1 MNCDW
6 RLKFAV
12 CKNHRASGF
21 RTTLTCFIQ
30 IYEGF
35 NPKAADGV
43 PILWNTFKLLETFC
57 STAPPLDSKTK
68 SHFRFVFGM
77 MESFAENNRTM
88 FYSENYTKSQSLSPL
103 SPIELVAVAALISQ
117 KGIERP
123 QNILKN
129 DVVALIACM
138 REAHVDL
145 RMSKVCW
152 ITAWTFIKNL
162 ERYRGTTGESSLG
175 GPVGKLIRKPRGP
188 RAPRKIASAPKLANE
203 GDSDDLTLPTHFLSN
218 AIFGTVP
225 GRIQENA
232 DSARISN
239 KTSFTPVGMRKRSS
253 VGFGDSNS
261 SLFSPDL
268 KAKRRRHQ
276 LEG

>member
-6 RLKFAV
+6 RFKFTV

-57 STAPPLDSKTK
+57 SSAPPLDSKTK

-77 MESFAENNRTM
+77 IESFAENDRTM

-117 KGIERP
+117 KGTERP
-123 QNILKN
+123 PNILKD

-152 ITAWTFIKNL
+152 ITAWTFITNL
-162 ERYRGTTGESSLG
+162 ERYRGAIGELSLG
-175 GPVGKLIRKPRGP
+175 GPVGKLIKKPRGP
-188 RAPRKIASAPKLANE
+188 RAPRKLASAPKLANE
-203 GDSDDLTLPTHFLSN
+203 GDSDDLTLPTHSLSN
-218 AIFGTVP
+218 AIFGTIP
-225 GRIQENA
+225 GRIRENA
-232 DSARISN
+232 ESAQISN
-239 KTSFTPVGMRKRSS
+239 KTSFTPAGMRKRSS
-253 VGFGDSNS
+253 VGFGGSSNS
-261 SLFSPDL
+261 STLPPVL
-268 KAKRRRHQ
+268 KAKRLRN
-276 LEG
+276 